1 MMTFSIGKKRL
12 FTLLFFLYYI
22 VYAISPLT
30 YTFPEQRNLE
40 NRRESSP
47 ASPVIKGVRLF
58 LWELVM
64 EIVVPS
70 EETEPDHTG
79 DTVLIKKKRAL
90 LPENAAA
97 KLLPFDTASIP
108 KDHYAPPV
116 PIGGRTAGHVAFHGT
131 RKGFST
137 VYAGHSPPLG

>member
-1 MMTFSIGKKRL
+1 MTFSLGKKRL

-30 YTFPEQRNLE
+30 YTFLEQKNLE
-40 NRRESSP
+40 NKRESSP
-47 ASPVIKGVRLF
+47 ASPVVKHIRLF

-64 EIVVPS
+64 ENVASPA
-70 EETEPDHTG
+70 ETEPDHTG
-79 DTVLIKKKRAL
+79 DTVIIKKKRAL

-97 KLLPFDTASIP
+97 KLLLFDTASIP
-108 KDHYAPPV
+108 KDHYTPPV
-116 PIGGRTAGHVAFHGT
+116 LTGCRIAGHVAFHGT
-131 RKGFST
+131 REGFST